1 MFGEIEYKRTA
12 WTESAVG
19 NLQVLCVQAKSLR
32 RGEFCLTG
40 ETKRAFSGEKALG
53 FAVRQIFLEPAT
65 SLIRVEG

>member
-40 ETKRAFSGEKALG
+40 ETKKSLLGREGFGFCRQANFS
-53 FAVRQIFLEPAT
+53 
-65 SLIRVEG
+65 